1 MSKLTAEEEV
11 ALFNEVGADLNGVIS
26 KNAYT
31 DEFLDENK
39 LEITLKSLMFF
50 TVKTVYDQ
58 GIPLQ
63 MMLSYVRGVY
73 QDLSHIAEGRDARA
87 ETIATLTEQ

>member
-1 MSKLTAEEEV
+1 MTAEEEV
-11 ALFNEVGADLNGVIS
+11 KLFNEVGVDLNDVIL
-26 KNAYT
+26 KNAY
-31 DEFLDENK
+31 DSMELHEDK

-63 MMLSYVRGVY
+63 MMLAYVRGVY
-73 QDLSHIAEGRDARA
+73 QDLSQVAEGRDARA
-87 ETIATLTEQ
+87 ETIADLTKQ